1 MVVCTIS
8 GTSVH
13 VHKVAYCSTEG
24 TSKPSPSK
32 ARTRTICSNSMIVY
46 CTEVR
51 RYVISNVITF
61 VSYLTFVLMNNKYE
75 STSGST
81 QGLVVVHVQ
90 QALHTTLQH
99 CKNRLEIQYVYCTC
113 TRALYVAS
121 LQPISIYLHCT
132 VHVADFSLSSIPMY
146 SRASY
151 P

>member
-24 TSKPSPSK
+24 TFKPSPSK

-46 CTEVR
+46 RTEVR

-81 QGLVVVHVQ
+81 
-90 QALHTTLQH
+90 
-99 CKNRLEIQYVYCTC
+99 
-113 TRALYVAS
+113 
-121 LQPISIYLHCT
+121 
-132 VHVADFSLSSIPMY
+132 
-146 SRASY
+146 
-151 P
+151 